1 QTQSVHENWVRC
13 VLVHPSGAFVLSASD
28 DRSIRA
34 FDVKTGRSARK
45 LEDAHG
51 HFVATLAMHKTSPI
65 VVSGGVD
72 RELHVWE
79 CR

>member
-1 QTQSVHENWVRC
+1 Q
-13 VLVHPSGAFVLSASD
+13 
-28 DRSIRA
+28 
-34 FDVKTGRSARK
+34 TGRCARK

-51 HFVATLAMHKTSPI
+51 HFVTALAMHKTSPI